1 MTKLRI
7 DFQSG
12 ILEVEGEESFVKT
25 VYQDYKDKL
34 SLEPAQREVPL
45 QETPP
50 KSVKPVRVGAENKQR
65 ETGKKRAKGRAAR
78 ESFII
83 VKDLDLSSNDGK
95 KSLRGFYKE
104 KTPSVAMENNAVF
117 VYYLQ
122 KIAGISNITP
132 NHVYSCY
139 KDVGARVPTALR
151 QSLLD
156 TSHRKGWIDTASME
170 NILVATPGENFVEH
184 DLPRKDKDAKN

>member
-25 VYQDYKDKL
+25 VYQDYKDKF
-34 SLEPAQREVPL
+34 SLEPVKHKVTPQELPL
-45 QETPP
+45 
-50 KSVKPVRVGAENKQR
+50 KSVEVDSENTQ
-65 ETGKKRAKGRAAR
+65 KKASQKKIRGRAAR
-78 ESFII
+78 ESFLI
-83 VKDLDLSSNDGK
+83 VKDLDLSSNGGK
-95 KSLRGFYKE
+95 KSLRDFYKE
-104 KTPSVAMENNAVF
+104 KAPSVAMENNAVF

-122 KIAGISNITP
+122 KIAGVRNITSS
-132 NHVYSCY
+132 HVYSCY
-139 KDVGARVPTALR
+139 KNVEARVPTALR

-170 NILVATPGENFVEH
+170 DIKIATPGENYVEQ
-184 DLPRKDKDAKN
+184 DLPKPDKAK